1 MPYPSSIL
9 LLHGLGGSG
18 EGSVK
23 LLEQTLRKSGWD
35 QATYLRPTLL
45 AVHRPEPGKPMDRVF
60 VQAWDELNAVLAGRV
75 PHLCVGFSFGGLLAP
90 FAPSPLRLSI
100 CSPLAKLPPDALQ
113 RAASRE
119 GWQILHGSLDTV
131 VPADEHVAVLPEHV
145 LRIADP
151 TGSHDFDSWMD
162 RIAAWVQ
169 TSWENHPIN
178 GVLRGTEKKPH

>member
-23 LLEQTLRKSGWD
+23 LLEQHLRKNGWD

-45 AVHRPEPGKPMDRVF
+45 AVHQPEPGQPMDRVF
-60 VQAWDELNAVLAGRV
+60 ARAWEELNAVLAGRI

-90 FAPSPLRLSI
+90 FTPSPLRLSV
-100 CSPLAKLPPDALQ
+100 CSPWAKLPPDAIQ

-119 GWQILHGSLDTV
+119 GWQILQGSLDTV
-131 VPADEHVAVLPEHV
+131 VPAEEHLAALPGHV
-145 LRIADP
+145 PRTVDP
-151 TGSHDFDSWMD
+151 AGSHDFDQWMD

-169 TSWENHPIN
+169 SEWDDYSPLPNHQKDRHRP
-178 GVLRGTEKKPH
+178 T